1 MENNKNQE
9 RKQCIVGVGE
19 NSFMHECYFGS
30 LAKINGS
37 HIIKFLQSFIDCK
50 GDIGISYAKNDNG
63 EIEAMLAIP
72 FRANRKGSGIQQNK
86 KGNIPIPGFTSGND
100 QLNDNVMRQLNKI
113 RLNVRPILLEHEDA
127 VIFRLDFAALIIEM
141 MNPSKGYNVSIE
153 EIKLQGGYDIVAIVS
168 VYRSN
173 NNNQSNKMTRILQKN
188 SARFNNNGQK
198 YNRRK

>member
-1 MENNKNQE
+1 MENNTNQE
-9 RKQCIVGVGE
+9 RKNNIVGVGE
-19 NSFMHECYFGS
+19 HSFMNECYFGS

-72 FRANRKGSGIQQNK
+72 FKANRKSNGFQQK
-86 KGNIPIPGFTSGND
+86 KGNIPIPGYSSGND

-113 RLNVRPILLEHEDA
+113 RLNIRPILLEHEDA
-127 VIFRLDFAALIIEM
+127 VIFRLDFAALVIEM

-173 NNNQSNKMTRILQKN
+173 NNQSNKMTRILQKN
-188 SARFNNNGQK
+188 SGRFNNSGGQK

>member
-9 RKQCIVGVGE
+9 RKPVIVGVGE

-72 FRANRKGSGIQQNK
+72 FRANRKSSGIQNK

-153 EIKLQGGYDIVAIVS
+153 EIKLQSYAP
-168 VYRSN
+168 
-173 NNNQSNKMTRILQKN
+173 
-188 SARFNNNGQK
+188 
-198 YNRRK
+198 